1 MDKDKQKHLYLTL
14 IIPTFQ
20 RQTPSSM

>member
-1 MDKDKQKHLYLTL
+1 MDRQTITLVYLTL

-20 RQTPSSM
+20 QQAPSSR